1 MNAWKEYMTAIDRL
15 CTHEFSLKEL
25 KSKYKKMVVFID
37 CNPSFSIYTQMAL
50 VSADRLVIPVMA
62 DFSSLEGIKGIFM
75 LLYGLYPSV
84 ALQQYANPILTFSKQ
99 AESFNLTLPII
110 YEFIFNSFTKY
121 DGKSQKSDGIA
132 TAYSSVR
139 KEIIDFCYKQFR
151 EQPHLFFSDN
161 NIPTNRDKWTNA
173 FFSDVKDF
181 HSAGKVSSALGI
193 PMFKLPAQ
201 SAYTMPDGKQ
211 VQLPSSGYQKAL
223 ENISDLVNKL

>member
-1 MNAWKEYMTAIDRL
+1 MTAIGRL
-15 CTHEFSLKEL
+15 CTYEFSIDKS

-50 VSADRLVIPVMA
+50 VSTDRLVIPVMA

-99 AESFNLTLPII
+99 AESFNLTLPLISQ
-110 YEFIFNSFTKY
+110 FIFNSFTKY
-121 DGKSQKSDGIA
+121 DGIA
-132 TAYSSVR
+132 TAYGSV
-139 KEIIDFCYKQFR
+139 KEEIRNFCYEQFR
-151 EQPHLFFSDN
+151 KQPHLFFSDNIRKQPHLPFSDN

-181 HSAGKVSSALGI
+181 HSAGKVSSSLGI

-201 SAYTMPDGKQ
+201 SAYTIPDGKQ
-211 VQLPSSGYQKAL
+211 VQLPANRYQKAL
-223 ENISDLVNKL
+223 DNISDFVNKL